1 MAAPTG
7 RVAGGRWSGPG
18 PLDRHRAVSPAAV
31 VGAEPDRVIWTRRLL
46 SESFGT
52 FALTFV
58 AAGADAAGSLSGGD
72 VGPAARAV
80 APALLVMAMIYAL
93 GDVSGAHF
101 NPAVSLAFAVRGL
114 LPASWLA
121 RYWGAQLAGALA
133 AGLVLRGLFGSAADT
148 GVSAPH
154 VASGVALVHRGDPDL
169 VPHHGDPRHGRP
181 PSDHRPQRRARRGRH
196 DRPVGLI
203 ALPIEGASMNP
214 ARSFGPALVAMNLGD
229 LWIYWLGP
237 AIGALLAV
245 GLTRAL
251 HGPPP
256 PDGAATDAARGRP
269 EARDPR

>member
-1 MAAPTG
+1 VTSAAREGSEPE
-7 RVAGGRWSGPG
+7 RVVWF
-18 PLDRHRAVSPAAV
+18 
-31 VGAEPDRVIWTRRLL
+31 RRLL

-58 AAGADAAGSLSGGD
+58 AAGADTTATLSGGEI
-72 VGPAARAV
+72 GAAARAV
-80 APALLVMAMIYAL
+80 APALLVMALIYAL

-101 NPAVSLAFAVRGL
+101 NPAVSLAFALRGL
-114 LPASWLA
+114 FPPSWLA

-133 AGLVLRGLFGSAADT
+133 AALVLRGLFGSAADA

-154 VASGVALVHRGDPDL
+154 VASGVALAIEVILTGFLITMILGTADRHRVIGPNAAL
-169 VPHHGDPRHGRP
+169 AVGGTI
-181 PSDHRPQRRARRGRH
+181 ALC
-196 DRPVGLI
+196 GLI

-214 ARSFGPALVAMNLGD
+214 ARSFGPAVAAMNLAD

-256 PDGAATDAARGRP
+256 RDGDAADAAQGRS
-269 EARDPR
+269 EGRDAR

>member
-1 MAAPTG
+1 
-7 RVAGGRWSGPG
+7 
-18 PLDRHRAVSPAAV
+18 VSPAAV

-114 LPASWLA
+114 FPASWLA

-133 AGLVLRGLFGSAADT
+133 AAVVLRGLFGSAADT

-154 VASGVALVHRGDPDL
+154 VASGVALAIEAILTWFLITVILGTAD
-169 VPHHGDPRHGRP
+169 RHQIIGP
-181 PSDHRPQRRARRGRH
+181 NAALAVGGTIALC
-196 DRPVGLI
+196 GLI

>member
-1 MAAPTG
+1 MTA
-7 RVAGGRWSGPG
+7 VA
-18 PLDRHRAVSPAAV
+18 AVSRRPPAVGPWDGDPVLVPSTAPERV
-31 VGAEPDRVIWTRRLL
+31 VWVRRLL

-58 AAGADAAGSLSGGD
+58 A
-72 VGPAARAV
+72 PAH
-80 APALLVMAMIYAL
+80 LVKAMIYAL

-121 RYWGAQLAGALA
+121 RYWVAQLAGALA
-133 AGLVLRGLFGSAADT
+133 AAVVLGGLFGSAADA

-154 VASGVALVHRGDPDL
+154 VASGVALAIEAILTLFLITVILGTAD
-169 VPHHGDPRHGRP
+169 RHQIIGP
-181 PSDHRPQRRARRGRH
+181 NAALAVGGTIALC
-196 DRPVGLI
+196 GLI

-214 ARSFGPALVAMNLGD
+214 ARSFGPALVAKNVGE

-256 PDGAATDAARGRP
+256 PDG
-269 EARDPR
+269 EARDAAQGHPEDRDPR

>member
-1 MAAPTG
+1 MTA
-7 RVAGGRWSGPG
+7 VA
-18 PLDRHRAVSPAAV
+18 AVSRRPPAVGPWDGDPVLVPSTAPERV
-31 VGAEPDRVIWTRRLL
+31 VWVRRLL

-58 AAGADAAGSLSGGD
+58 AAGADAAGSLSGGE

-80 APALLVMAMIYAL
+80 APALLVRAMIYAL

-121 RYWGAQLAGALA
+121 RYWVAQLAGALA
-133 AGLVLRGLFGSAADT
+133 AAVVLGGLFGSAADA

-154 VASGVALVHRGDPDL
+154 VASGVALAIEAILTLFLITVILGTAD
-169 VPHHGDPRHGRP
+169 RHQIIGP
-181 PSDHRPQRRARRGRH
+181 NAALAVGGTIALC
-196 DRPVGLI
+196 GLI

-214 ARSFGPALVAMNLGD
+214 ARSFGPALVAKNVGD

-256 PDGAATDAARGRP
+256 PDG
-269 EARDPR
+269 EARDAAQGHPEDRDPR

>member
-1 MAAPTG
+1 M
-7 RVAGGRWSGPG
+7 
-18 PLDRHRAVSPAAV
+18 SPAAV
-31 VGAEPDRVIWTRRLL
+31 PSAAPDRVVWTRRVL

-58 AAGADAAGSLSGGD
+58 AAGADAAGSLSGGE

-133 AGLVLRGLFGSAADT
+133 AAVVLDGLFGSAADA

-154 VASGVALVHRGDPDL
+154 VDSGVALAIEAMLTWFLITVILGTAD
-169 VPHHGDPRHGRP
+169 RHQIIGP
-181 PSDHRPQRRARRGRH
+181 NAALAVGGTIALC
-196 DRPVGLI
+196 GLI

-214 ARSFGPALVAMNLGD
+214 ARSFGPALVAMNVGD

-256 PDGAATDAARGRP
+256 HDGEATDAARGHP
-269 EARDPR
+269 EDRDPR

>member
-1 MAAPTG
+1 VNSAA
-7 RVAGGRWSGPG
+7 WE
-18 PLDRHRAVSPAAV
+18 HAV
-31 VGAEPDRVIWTRRLL
+31 PDRVVWGRRLL
-46 SESFGT
+46 SEAFGT

-58 AAGADAAGSLSGGD
+58 AAGADATATLTGGE

-114 LPASWLA
+114 LPRSWLV
-121 RYWGAQLAGALA
+121 RYWGAQLAGAVVA
-133 AGLVLRGLFGSAADT
+133 AIVLRALFASASDA

-154 VASGVALVHRGDPDL
+154 VASGVALVIEAILTWLLITVILGTAD
-169 VPHHGDPRHGRP
+169 RHQIVGP
-181 PSDHRPQRRARRGRH
+181 NAALAVGGTIALC
-196 DRPVGLI
+196 GLI

-214 ARSFGPALVAMNLGD
+214 ARSFGPALVALDMAN

-237 AIGALLAV
+237 AVGALLAV
-245 GLTRAL
+245 GLARAL

-256 PDGAATDAARGRP
+256 PDGEAADAARGRP
-269 EARDPR
+269 EEAAAR

>member
-1 MAAPTG
+1 MTA
-7 RVAGGRWSGPG
+7 VA
-18 PLDRHRAVSPAAV
+18 AVSRRPPAVGPWDGDPVLVPSTAPERV
-31 VGAEPDRVIWTRRLL
+31 VWVRRLL

-52 FALTFV
+52 FALTF
-58 AAGADAAGSLSGGD
+58 
-72 VGPAARAV
+72 V

-121 RYWGAQLAGALA
+121 RYWVAQLAGALA
-133 AGLVLRGLFGSAADT
+133 AAVVLGGLFGSAADA

-154 VASGVALVHRGDPDL
+154 VASGVALATEAILTLFLITVILGTAD
-169 VPHHGDPRHGRP
+169 RHQIIGP
-181 PSDHRPQRRARRGRH
+181 NAALAVGGTIALC
-196 DRPVGLI
+196 GLI

-214 ARSFGPALVAMNLGD
+214 ARSFGPALVAKNVGD

-256 PDGAATDAARGRP
+256 PDG
-269 EARDPR
+269 EARDAAQGHPEDRDPR